1 MIAEQ
6 FILFFTLKMFMLSS
20 IRKYLSEANLSPP
33 SQRAG
38 LGAVENWR
46 FEDEGDYGSS
56 EEDFKGLER

>member
-1 MIAEQ
+1 
-6 FILFFTLKMFMLSS
+6 MLSS

-38 LGAVENWR
+38 LGVVENWR